1 MRALVIGGTGPTGPH
16 VVNGLVARGWTTTIL
31 HTGRHEVDTI
41 GPEVEHIHTDPF
53 DREATEAALG
63 GREFDLVVAM
73 YGRLRMLAPLFAGRC
88 GRFLSVGGAPVYAG
102 FGRPDLVYPPG
113 MIVPTREDAP
123 LAGPDD
129 VEKVQRIVETEAVV
143 FEHHPQ
149 ATHLRYP
156 RLYGPGQLAPRE
168 WPIVRRI
175 LDGREVIIVPDG
187 GLCLRTSAYGP
198 NAAHALLCCVD
209 HGEASAAKAYNV
221 GDEIVF
227 TQEQLVVLIADAL
240 GAAVEILKVP
250 LEFAPHTRS
259 LLATHSS
266 THRVT
271 DVAALRHDVG
281 YRDLVDPR
289 VGVAETARW
298 LAANPLE
305 AGSTAERILQD
316 PFDYEWEDRLIATW
330 GQVRALLAPV
340 VDAYPSGFRDMYA
353 DGRRHETPA

>member
-16 VVNGLVARGWTTTIL
+16 VVNGLVDRGWTTTIL

-53 DREATEAALG
+53 DSDATSSALG
-63 GREFDLVVAM
+63 DRDFDLVVAM

-88 GRFLSVGGAPVYAG
+88 ERFISVGGAPVYAG

-113 MIVPTREDAP
+113 MAVPTREDAP

-129 VEKVQRIVETEAVV
+129 VEKIRRIVDTEDVV
-143 FEHHPQ
+143 FEHHAT

-156 RLYGPGQLAPRE
+156 RLYGPDQLAPRE

-175 LDGREVIIVPDG
+175 LDGRRVIILPDG

-209 HGEASAAKAYNV
+209 QAEASAGKSYNV
-221 GDEIVF
+221 GDEVVF

-240 GAAVEILKVP
+240 DSTVEILKVP

-266 THRVT
+266 THRIT
-271 DVAALRHDVG
+271 DVAALRSDVG
-281 YRDLVDPR
+281 YRDVVDPR
-289 VGVAETARW
+289 VAVAETARW
-298 LAANPLE
+298 LVANPLE
-305 AGSTAERILQD
+305 RGGRAERILQD
-316 PFDYEWEDRLIATW
+316 PFDYEWEDRLIAGW
-330 GQVRALLAPV
+330 GEVRSLLAPV
-340 VDAYPSGFRDMYA
+340 LADYDSPFRDMYA
-353 DGRRHETPA
+353 DGRRHESD

>member
-1 MRALVIGGTGPTGPH
+1 MIGGTGPTGPH
-16 VVNGLVARGWTTTIL
+16 VVNGLVDRGFTTTIL
-31 HTGRHEVDTI
+31 HTGRHEVDSI

-53 DREATEAALG
+53 DEEATSGALG
-63 GREFDLVVAM
+63 PREFDIVVAM
-73 YGRLRMLAPLFAGRC
+73 YGRLRMLAPLLAGRC
-88 GRFLSVGGAPVYAG
+88 ARFVSVGGAPVYAG

-113 MIVPTREDAP
+113 MVVPTREDDP

-129 VEKVQRIVETEAVV
+129 VEKIRRIVDTEAVV
-143 FEHHPQ
+143 FAHHPR

-168 WPIVRRI
+168 WPVVRRI
-175 LDGREVIIVPDG
+175 LDGRSTIILPDG

-198 NAAHALLCCVD
+198 NAAHALLCCID
-209 HGEASAAKAYNV
+209 QPDQSAGKAYNV
-221 GDEIVF
+221 GDEVVF
-227 TQEQLVVLIADAL
+227 TQEQLVVLIRDAL
-240 GAAVEILKVP
+240 QSDIDILKLP

-271 DVAALRHDVG
+271 DVAALRIDVG

-289 VGVAETARW
+289 EAVAETARW

-305 AGSTAERILQD
+305 PGGRAERILQD
-316 PFDYEWEDRLIATW
+316 PFDYVWEDRLIEAWTTA
-330 GQVRALLAPV
+330 QALLEPV
-340 VDAYPSGFRDMYA
+340 VADYQGTFRDMYA
-353 DGRRHETPA
+353 DGRRHETPGE